1 MRLINALNSRIIYY
15 LCLMIFFNFLLG
27 CHKEPKEVVEIF
39 NAGNMFYGTMTA
51 LKNGTQ
57 WMASMDAQ
65 RGKDTTFGIQ
75 AGTVA
80 IIYGDTLHQERISV
94 NKIRYRK
101 GIYEVLPYSAQTV
114 SENQVRSGYTRLDHD
129 AVIEYF
135 AIDVLAKTNFFEVTV
150 LDSLHVEGKMDITV
164 IGDRTQKKY
173 RFSNGHF
180 TSKFIK

>member
-1 MRLINALNSRIIYY
+1 
-15 LCLMIFFNFLLG
+15 MIFFNFVVG

-39 NAGNMFYGTMTA
+39 NPGNMFYGTMTA

-80 IIYGDTLHQERISV
+80 IIDGDTLRQEMIGVTKVKYRI
-94 NKIRYRK
+94 
-101 GIYEVLPYSAQTV
+101 GIYEILPYSQSV
-114 SENQVRSGYTRLDHD
+114 SENQVRGGYSRLDHD
-129 AVIEYF
+129 AIIESF
-135 AIDVLAKTNFFEVTV
+135 KIDVLAKTNFFEVTV

-173 RFSNGHF
+173 RFSNGRF